1 VTSAAEAA
9 VAKIAAIP
17 KSKITNHK
25 FEDRRSSRVEQA
37 FMPALKGL
45 KIGGNM
51 DFLAILKIAI
61 RALTRN
67 KMRSLLT
74 MLGIII
80 GVGAVIATVGL
91 GQGAQQQVQDQ
102 IASMGT
108 NLLYISSGSVNKG
121 GIRLGGGATKTL
133 VNDDMKAILQQ
144 VPTVN
149 MVAPGAGSSAQVV
162 FDNQNWSTRI
172 TGTEPQYF
180 DIRNWAF
187 AQGGN
192 FTPDDVTRS
201 TNVVVLGATVQQNLF
216 GNSNPVGQTVRI
228 GTLPFQV
235 VGVLTA
241 KGQSGLGQDQDDGVY
256 VPISTL
262 QKKITGQDWLQY
274 IMASATSQPASYAA
288 QNQITALLRD
298 RHRIRPGQDDDF
310 TVRNL
315 ADVAQLA
322 DESSKVMTLL
332 LASIA
337 GVSLIVG
344 GIGIMNIML
353 VSVTERT
360 REIGIR
366 IAIGATE
373 SDVLRQF
380 LSESVVLSVTGGVMG
395 ILFGV
400 AASITITRL
409 LGWNILISMP
419 AVMAAVVF
427 SMAVGIFFGFYP
439 ARKAAMLDPIEAL
452 RFE

>member
-1 VTSAAEAA
+1 
-9 VAKIAAIP
+9 
-17 KSKITNHK
+17 
-25 FEDRRSSRVEQA
+25 
-37 FMPALKGL
+37 
-45 KIGGNM
+45 M
-51 DFLAILKIAI
+51 DLLAILRIAI

-80 GVGAVIATVGL
+80 GVGAVIATVGV

-102 IASMGT
+102 IASLGT
-108 NLLYISSGSVNKG
+108 NLIYISSGSVNKG

-133 VNDDMKAILQQ
+133 VYDDMKAIVQE
-144 VPTVN
+144 VPTISQA
-149 MVAPGAGSSAQVV
+149 APGASASAQVV
-162 FDNQNWSTRI
+162 SDNQNWSTRV

-180 DIRNWAF
+180 DIRNWDF
-187 AQGGN
+187 AQGTN
-192 FTPDDVTRS
+192 FTQDDVTRS

-216 GNSNPVGQTVRI
+216 GRANPIGQTVRI

-235 VGVLTA
+235 VGVLVA

-256 VPISTL
+256 VPITTL
-262 QKKITGQDWLQY
+262 QKKISGQNWLQY
-274 IMASATSQPASYAA
+274 VMASATSQPASYAA
-288 QNQITALLRD
+288 QGQITALLRD
-298 RHRIRPGQDDDF
+298 RHRIRAGQDDDF
-310 TVRNL
+310 SVRNL

-380 LSESVVLSVTGGVMG
+380 LSESVVLSLAGGIIG
-395 ILFGV
+395 ILSGIG
-400 AASITITRL
+400 ASMTITKV
-409 LGWNILISMP
+409 LGWNILISP
-419 AVMAAVVF
+419 TAIASAVVF

>member
-1 VTSAAEAA
+1 
-9 VAKIAAIP
+9 
-17 KSKITNHK
+17 
-25 FEDRRSSRVEQA
+25 
-37 FMPALKGL
+37 
-45 KIGGNM
+45 M
-51 DFLAILKIAI
+51 DLLAILRIAI

-108 NLLYISSGSVNKG
+108 NLLYVSAGSVNKG

-133 VNDDMKAILQQ
+133 VDDDMKAILQE
-144 VPTVN
+144 VPTIAEA
-149 MVAPGAGSSAQVV
+149 APGSGTSAQVV
-162 FDNQNWSTRI
+162 SDNQNWYTRV

-180 DIRNWAF
+180 DIRNWPF

-192 FTPDDVTRS
+192 FTDDDVTRA

-216 GNSNPVGQTVRI
+216 GNANPVGQTVRI

-235 VGVLTA
+235 VGTLQP

-256 VPISTL
+256 VPITTL

-288 QNQITALLRD
+288 QGQITSLLRD
-298 RHRIRPGQDDDF
+298 RHRIRAGQDDDF
-310 TVRNL
+310 TVKNL

-322 DESSKVMTLL
+322 DQSSQVMTLL

-380 LSESVVLSVTGGVMG
+380 LSESVVLSLSGGIAG

-400 AASITITRL
+400 AAAITITRVF
-409 LGWNILISMP
+409 GWNILISP
-419 AVMAAVVF
+419 TAVVAAVVF

-439 ARKAAMLDPIEAL
+439 ARKAALLDPIEAL

>member
-1 VTSAAEAA
+1 
-9 VAKIAAIP
+9 
-17 KSKITNHK
+17 
-25 FEDRRSSRVEQA
+25 
-37 FMPALKGL
+37 
-45 KIGGNM
+45 M
-51 DFLAILKIAI
+51 DLLAILRIAI

-80 GVGAVIATVGL
+80 GVGAVIATVGV

-102 IASMGT
+102 IASLGT
-108 NLLYISSGSVNKG
+108 NLIYVSSGSVNRG

-133 VNDDMKAILQQ
+133 LYDDMKAIVQE
-144 VPTVN
+144 VPTVAQA
-149 MVAPGAGSSAQVV
+149 APGASASAQVV
-162 FDNQNWSTRI
+162 SDNQNWSTRV

-180 DIRNWAF
+180 DIRNWNF
-187 AQGGN
+187 AQGTN
-192 FTPDDVTRS
+192 FTQDDVTRS
-201 TNVVVLGATVQQNLF
+201 TNVVVLGATVQLNLF
-216 GNSNPVGQTVRI
+216 GSANPIGQTVRI

-235 VGVLTA
+235 VGVLVA

-256 VPISTL
+256 VPITTL
-262 QKKITGQDWLQY
+262 QKKITGQNWLQY
-274 IMASATSQPASYAA
+274 VMASATSQPASYAA
-288 QNQITALLRD
+288 QGQITALLRD
-298 RHRIRPGQDDDF
+298 RHRIRAGQDDDF

-380 LSESVVLSVTGGVMG
+380 LSESVVLSLAGGIIG
-395 ILFGV
+395 ILSGIG
-400 AASITITRL
+400 ASMTITKV
-409 LGWNILISMP
+409 LGWNILISP
-419 AVMAAVVF
+419 TAIASAVVF